1 MCSSDLHRVW
11 KWQPGGGLA
20 GDGMSP
26 SNTMRVRSRC
36 ATGLGTGIASGP
48 AHRPVLRLM
57 SVAMWVLYGAVAFAV
72 GVRRVDPVRVAYAS
86 IGAFCILLLT
96 VGLVERVMP

>member
-1 MCSSDLHRVW
+1 
-11 KWQPGGGLA
+11 
-20 GDGMSP
+20 
-26 SNTMRVRSRC
+26 
-36 ATGLGTGIASGP
+36 
-48 AHRPVLRLM
+48 M